1 VLAPGSASASGNL
14 AASVDPSLSASEQ
27 AERVKIVDALEA
39 CAGNQT
45 RAAKLLGVSRA
56 TLVTKIAIYRIPRPR
71 KR

>member
-1 VLAPGSASASGNL
+1 MPAL
-14 AASVDPSLSASEQ
+14 DHTLSAAEQ
-27 AERVKIVDALEA
+27 AERAKIVEALDA

-71 KR
+71 KK